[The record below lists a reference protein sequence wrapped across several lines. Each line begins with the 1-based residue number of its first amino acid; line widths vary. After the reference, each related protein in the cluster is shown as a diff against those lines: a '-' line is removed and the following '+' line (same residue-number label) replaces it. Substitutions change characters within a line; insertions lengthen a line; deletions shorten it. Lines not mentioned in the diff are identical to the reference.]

1 MGTGCERALVISCV
15 GPAEVPLQLPLEN
28 GMCSGGQQVGRHKGP
43 LSELVPT
50 WGVSQKA
57 SPESRS
63 SRDLPRGMLGPEDV
77 QKGGKAGGLGVCVCG
92 GWGGWEQ
99 GRSTPSSFFPY
110 PSAFLNMLHGPDL
123 EGSVLSA
130 WEE

>member
-15 GPAEVPLQLPLEN
+15 GPTEVPLQLPLEN

-57 SPESRS
+57 SPQSRS
-63 SRDLPRGMLGPEDV
+63 SRDLPRGTLGPEDV
-77 QKGGKAGGLGVCVCG
+77 QKEGEAGGLGVCACG
-92 GWGGWEQ
+92 GWGG
-99 GRSTPSSFFPY
+99 GSRGGAHPALSFPTLLPF
-110 PSAFLNMLHGPDL
+110 
-123 EGSVLSA
+123 
-130 WEE
+130 